1 LNELKPEMI
10 AEATAEARRSAERF
24 ARDSGSK
31 IGTIRRANQGVFV
44 ILARDRAPGIVEGSQ
59 LQKTVR
65 VVSTIEYYLK
75 D

>member
-1 LNELKPEMI
+1 MACCGCMLHCNLGDG
-10 AEATAEARRSAERF
+10 R
-24 ARDSGSK
+24 
-31 IGTIRRANQGVFV
+31 TIRRANQGVFV
-44 ILARDRAPGIVEGSQ
+44 ILARDRAPGIMEGSQ